1 MPHTNDLIAR
11 KPLRLW
17 PGVIVAAV
25 VVLLRFVIP
34 FFAPE
39 AFVYGLIAGIVG
51 LLAIV
56 MWWVL
61 FSRAPWVER
70 VGAIFLMVV
79 AVFAIKPLLHKSIE
93 TGLMGSMFYV
103 YAIPPVLGPALVAW
117 ALATRRLSDGV
128 RRATM
133 AATILLACGVW
144 TLFRTDGVMGGTG
157 AQLTWRW
164 TKTAEERLLAQA
176 DDEARPLPDL
186 PATAE
191 VPKEPAAPTTP
202 TGGEAAPVPSPP
214 AVIRTKP
221 PASGSQKT
229 EPAVPSSMDTP
240 SAVAAVTRKAAD
252 WPGFR
257 GPGRDGVVHNV
268 RIDTNWSA
276 SPPVRLWHRPIGP
289 GWSSFAVDGDL
300 LYTQEQ
306 RGEEEMVSCYKV
318 STGEPVWR
326 HRDPIRFWESN
337 GGAGPRAT
345 PTLNNGRVYT
355 FGATGKLNALDA
367 RTGASVWSRNV
378 ATDSSTKVP
387 MWGFASSPLIVDDLV
402 VVAASGKLAAY
413 DLSTGNLR
421 WIRPTHGGSYS
432 SPHRSNIDG
441 VAQIL
446 LLSAGGATSVTPS
459 SGAVLWESLWAGD
472 VTIVQPVVMADGDL
486 LVSTA
491 VSTGGVGTRRIGV
504 THGTNGWSVQ
514 ERWTSIWLKPYFN
527 DMVIHKG
534 YAFGFDGSI
543 LSCIDLE
550 DGKRKWKGGRYGNGQ
565 LVLLAEQD
573 LLLVLSEEGEIALVK
588 AAPDQFTELARFPA
602 IEGKTWNH
610 PAVVGN
616 VLLVRN
622 GEEMAAFR
630 LPVESR

>member
-1 MPHTNDLIAR
+1 
-11 KPLRLW
+11 
-17 PGVIVAAV
+17 
-25 VVLLRFVIP
+25 
-34 FFAPE
+34 
-39 AFVYGLIAGIVG
+39 
-51 LLAIV
+51 
-56 MWWVL
+56 
-61 FSRAPWVER
+61 
-70 VGAIFLMVV
+70 
-79 AVFAIKPLLHKSIE
+79 
-93 TGLMGSMFYV
+93 
-103 YAIPPVLGPALVAW
+103 
-117 ALATRRLSDGV
+117 
-128 RRATM
+128 
-133 AATILLACGVW
+133 
-144 TLFRTDGVMGGTG
+144 
-157 AQLTWRW
+157 
-164 TKTAEERLLAQA
+164 
-176 DDEARPLPDL
+176 
-186 PATAE
+186 
-191 VPKEPAAPTTP
+191 
-202 TGGEAAPVPSPP
+202 
-214 AVIRTKP
+214 
-221 PASGSQKT
+221 
-229 EPAVPSSMDTP
+229 
-240 SAVAAVTRKAAD
+240 
-252 WPGFR
+252 
-257 GPGRDGVVHNV
+257 
-268 RIDTNWSA
+268 
-276 SPPVRLWHRPIGP
+276 
-289 GWSSFAVDGDL
+289 
-300 LYTQEQ
+300 
-306 RGEEEMVSCYKV
+306 MVSCYKV

-345 PTLNNGRVYT
+345 PTLNKGRVYT

-367 RTGASVWSRNV
+367 RTGGPVWSRNV

-402 VVAASGKLAAY
+402 VVAASGKLVAY

-432 SPHRSNIDG
+432 SPHRLNIDG

-491 VSTGGVGTRRIGV
+491 VATGGVGTRRIGV
-504 THGTNGWSVQ
+504 AHGTNGWSVQ